1 LTPDGATG
9 DDDASPQ
16 PSFEEIALRARHRR
30 VRSRAQLLTAVTAV
44 VVLAA
49 GCGGGS
55 GGKSTALGQPEPG
68 ATATGAAPAAT
79 NGIGAQGAS
88 SAPKA
93 KASRPGS
100 TSAPAS
106 AQRPSA
112 ASTAAGSSHSGASAA
127 ASAAPQQASTVKK
140 VDVKCRKSAS
150 SVGSGVAVKGQRPP
164 TFTGTTLDCGSL
176 DMADYTNGKPTL
188 VTFFAAWCEPC
199 HKEAKD
205 LEAVYEE
212 YHSSK
217 GFQVVG
223 VDTQDES
230 GNPKWFYEQAHWT
243 FPSVWD
249 DGEKIE
255 KAWNSTGV
263 ISTLPASF
271 WIHPDGTISST
282 IIGEMSR
289 SQMED
294 EFNKL

>member
-1 LTPDGATG
+1 VRP
-9 DDDASPQ
+9 
-16 PSFEEIALRARHRR
+16 RAHG
-30 VRSRAQLLTAVTAV
+30 LTAACATAV
-44 VVLAA
+44 VMLVA
-49 GCGGGS
+49 GCGGSSAGR
-55 GGKSTALGQPEPG
+55 GTALGGPEASAA
-68 ATATGAAPAAT
+68 ATQAAPAAVASP
-79 NGIGAQGAS
+79 GAAGAS

-93 KASRPGS
+93 KGGTAAP
-100 TSAPAS
+100 TSAAVSAQPSAAAKPAS
-106 AQRPSA
+106 AGHGA
-112 ASTAAGSSHSGASAA
+112 ATAAAT
-127 ASAAPQQASTVKK
+127 AAPSKATTAMV
-140 VDVKCRKSAS
+140 VNTKCRKPAS
-150 SVGSGVAVKGQRPP
+150 SVGSGVAVKGQKPP
-164 TFTGTTLDCGSL
+164 AFTGTTLDCGSL
-176 DMADYTNGKPTL
+176 DSASYTNGKPTL

-212 YHSSK
+212 HHSSK
-217 GFQVVG
+217 GFQIVG

-230 GNPKWFYEQAHWT
+230 GNPNWFYNNAHWT

-282 IIGEMSR
+282 VIGEMSR

>member
-1 LTPDGATG
+1 
-9 DDDASPQ
+9 
-16 PSFEEIALRARHRR
+16 
-30 VRSRAQLLTAVTAV
+30 
-44 VVLAA
+44 VLAA

-55 GGKSTALGQPEPG
+55 ARSTALDQPEPG
-68 ATATGAAPAAT
+68 ASPTGAAPAAT
-79 NGIGAQGAS
+79 GAAGGAGAS
-88 SAPKA
+88 SAPKT
-93 KASRPGS
+93 KASQTAAS
-100 TSAPAS
+100 SAPVTG
-106 AQRPSA
+106 QQPSA
-112 ASTAAGSSHSGASAA
+112 ASTAAGSSHPGASAA
-127 ASAAPQQASTVKK
+127 ASAAPQQATTAKT
-140 VDVKCRKSAS
+140 VDVKCRKPAS
-150 SVGSGVAVKGQRPP
+150 SVGSGVAVKGQKPP
-164 TFTGTTLDCGSL
+164 PFSGTTLDCGSL
-176 DMADYTNGKPTL
+176 DMADYTKGKPTL

-212 YHSSK
+212 FHASK

-230 GNPKWFYEQAHWT
+230 GNPKWFYDTAHWT

-255 KAWNSTGV
+255 KAWNTTGA

-271 WIHPDGTISST
+271 WIHPDGTLSST
-282 IIGEMSR
+282 VIGEMSR